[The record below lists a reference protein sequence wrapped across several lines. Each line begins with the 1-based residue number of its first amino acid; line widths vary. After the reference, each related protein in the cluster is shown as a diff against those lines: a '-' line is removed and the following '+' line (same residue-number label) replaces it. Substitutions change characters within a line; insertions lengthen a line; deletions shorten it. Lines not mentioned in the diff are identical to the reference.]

1 MSKNN
6 KLVIGILAHVDAGK
20 TTLSEAFLYKNNV
33 IRNAGR
39 VDKGNTYMDSDEME
53 KRRGITIFSNEARFT
68 RSTDGHERTYILLDT
83 PGHTDFSPEMERT
96 LIVLDYAILVISA
109 PDGVTAQVRLLWK
122 LLKHY
127 KIPTFIFV
135 NKMDQNG
142 TDPAASLDNIKEAL
156 GSECINF
163 SDDIFSDK
171 LQEEL
176 AVCDDDLLSAYLEGT
191 KVAKDDIRQLISTGK
206 VFPVYFGSALK
217 MEGVDELLEGLDK
230 WASAKEYGED
240 FGCRVYK
247 ITHDSSG
254 MRLTWVKLTGG
265 VLKARSVI
273 EELRDE
279 NDKPEK
285 ADQLRIYFAE
295 RFTSV
300 PEIYPGEI
308 AAITGLSTT
317 YAGQGLGC
325 EKSHEEKLLQPI
337 MTSRLILPDGE
348 DPYKAYRSLLTLGE
362 EEPSLNIIYDEE
374 TRELTAQ
381 VMGVVQKEILRE
393 LILRRFGLKV
403 DFGATKIIYKETIA
417 NTVEGVGH
425 FEPLR
430 HYAEVHL
437 LLEPAERGSGLSF
450 TSACSTD
457 ILALN
462 WQRLILTHL
471 EERRHRGVLTGSEI
485 TDMKISII
493 TGRSHEKHTEGGD
506 FRQATYRAVR
516 QGLMMA
522 ESILLE
528 PFMDFSLD
536 IPSENLGRVLNDL
549 DKMGASFFQPDM
561 EGDTAFINGSA
572 PAASLSDYPEKLAEL
587 SKGKGHITCSF
598 KGYERCHNS
607 EEVIAS
613 FNYDPELDLRNP
625 SSSVFCSHGS
635 GTIIP
640 WYEVRDYMQV
650 ESPWKA
656 AEGVEDT
663 ALKIKR
669 PAPRSINVSEEE
681 LIAIFERTYGPIK
694 KRSDKNTTAKTFNF
708 NPGNKKP
715 HKGKPRP
722 EKEYLLVDGYNIIYS
737 WEDLK
742 RLSDGDIKAGR
753 DRLMEILSNYAG
765 ISKERVILVFDAYK
779 VPGGTEHIYKYHNID
794 VVFTAE
800 AQTADLY
807 IERTAHELQKNYG
820 VTVATSD
827 AVEQVIIYGSGAL
840 RLSARDLLERVID
853 AEREIRDEY
862 LNNQRSG
869 KNYMGDAIPGE
880 IWDKLSEDNL

>member
-1 MSKNN
+1 MSKSD

-53 KRRGITIFSNEARFT
+53 RRRGITIFSNEARFT
-68 RSTDGHERTYILLDT
+68 RKIGDSERTYILLDT

-96 LIVLDYAILVISA
+96 LNVLDYAILVISA
-109 PDGVTAQVRLLWK
+109 PDGVTGQVRMLWK
-122 LLKHY
+122 LIKHY
-127 KIPTFIFV
+127 KIPAFIFV
-135 NKMDQNG
+135 NKMDQDG
-142 TDPAASLDNIKEAL
+142 TDAASSLEHLKHEL

-163 SDDIFSDK
+163 SDDVFSDK

-176 AVCDDDLLSAYLEGT
+176 AVCDDTLLASYLEGSR
-191 KVAKDDIRQLISTGK
+191 VSEDNIRKLISEGRA
-206 VFPVYFGSALK
+206 FPVYFGSALK
-217 MEGVDELLEGLDK
+217 MEGVDELLEGLDRWTLEK
-230 WASAKEYGED
+230 QYGAD

-247 ITHDSSG
+247 ITHDNSSL
-254 MRLTWVKLTGG
+254 RLTWIKLTGG
-265 VLKARSVI
+265 SLKAKSVI
-273 EELRDE
+273 EELTDE
-279 NDKPEK
+279 NGKPEK
-285 ADQLRIYFAE
+285 ADQLRIYYGDK
-295 RFTSV
+295 FTSV
-300 PEIYPGEI
+300 PEIFPGDI
-308 AAITGLSTT
+308 AAVTGLTAT
-317 YAGQGLGC
+317 YAGQGLGF
-325 EKSHEEKLLQPI
+325 ENSREESLLQPI
-337 MTSRLILPDGE
+337 MTARLILPEKE
-348 DPYKAYRSLLTLGE
+348 DPFRAYRSLLTLSE
-362 EEPSLNIIYDEE
+362 EEPSLNILYDEE
-374 TRELTAQ
+374 SRELTAQ
-381 VMGVVQKEILRE
+381 VMGVVQKEILQE
-393 LILRRFGLKV
+393 LIFKRFNLKV
-403 DFGATKIIYKETIA
+403 GFGATRIIYKETIA

-437 LLEPAERGSGLSF
+437 LLEPTERGSGLTFASD
-450 TSACSTD
+450 CSTD

-462 WQRLILTHL
+462 WQRLVLTHL

-493 TGRSHEKHTEGGD
+493 AGRAHEKHTEGGD

-528 PFMDFSLD
+528 PYLDFSLD

-549 DKMGASFFQPDM
+549 DRMGADFLPPDID
-561 EGDTAFINGSA
+561 GDTAFINGSA
-572 PAASLSDYPEKLAEL
+572 PAASLSDYPEKLSEL
-587 SKGKGHITCSF
+587 SKGQGHITCSL
-598 KGYERCHNS
+598 KGYERCHNP

-613 FNYDPELDLRNP
+613 FNYDPELDMRNP

-650 ESPWKA
+650 ESPWKPSEKEEA
-656 AEGVEDT
+656 APMV
-663 ALKIKR
+663 KR
-669 PAPRSINVSEEE
+669 PAPRSMNVSEEE

-694 KRSDKNTTAKTFNF
+694 DRSQNNTAKKTYSYS
-708 NPGNKKP
+708 PPAKKP

-722 EKEYLLVDGYNIIYS
+722 DKEYLLVDGYNIIYS

-742 RLSDGDIKAGR
+742 KLSEDDIKAGR
-753 DRLMEILSNYAG
+753 DKLMDILSNYAG
-765 ISKERVILVFDAYK
+765 ISKERIILVFDAYK
-779 VPGGTEHIYKYHNID
+779 VPGGTERIYKYHNID

-840 RLSARDLLERVID
+840 RLSARDLLERVINT
-853 AEREIRDEY
+853 EREIQSEY
-862 LNNQRSG
+862 LETQRSDR
-869 KNYMGDAIPGE
+869 NYMGEVIPQD
-880 IWDKLSEDNL
+880 IWDKLEE

>member
-1 MSKNN
+1 MFKSD

-68 RSTDGHERTYILLDT
+68 RDTGVSERTYILLDT
-83 PGHTDFSPEMERT
+83 PGHADFSPEMERT
-96 LIVLDYAILVISA
+96 LNVLDYAILVISA
-109 PDGVTAQVRLLWK
+109 PDGVTGQVRLLWK
-122 LLKHY
+122 LIKHY

-135 NKMDQNG
+135 NKMDQDG
-142 TDPAASLDNIKEAL
+142 TDISTSLENIKREL

-163 SDDIFSDK
+163 TGDLSSDK

-176 AVCDDDLLSAYLEGT
+176 AVCDDTLLTGYLEGSRVT
-191 KVAKDDIRQLISTGK
+191 EDEIRQLILNVK
-206 VFPVYFGSALK
+206 AFPVYFGSALK
-217 MEGVDELLEGLDK
+217 MEGVDNLLEGLDR
-230 WASAKEYGED
+230 WAIEKQYGED
-240 FGCRVYK
+240 FGCRIYK
-247 ITHDSSG
+247 ITHDNSG
-254 MRLTWVKLTGG
+254 LRLTWIKLTGG
-265 VLKARSVI
+265 SLKAKFVI
-273 EELRDE
+273 DELQDE
-279 NDKPEK
+279 NGKPEK
-285 ADQLRIYFAE
+285 ADQLRIYLGDK
-295 RFTSV
+295 FTSV
-300 PEIYPGEI
+300 TELFPGDI
-308 AAITGLSTT
+308 AAVTGLIST
-317 YAGQGLGC
+317 YAGQGLGF
-325 EKSHEEKLLQPI
+325 EKNREGGLLQPI
-337 MTSRLILPDGE
+337 MTTRIILPENE
-348 DPYKAYRSLLTLGE
+348 DPFKAYRSLLTLAE
-362 EEPSLNIIYDEE
+362 EEPSLNILYDEE
-374 TRELTAQ
+374 TKELTAQ
-381 VMGVVQKEILRE
+381 VMGVVQKEILQE
-393 LILRRFGLKV
+393 LILKRFNLKV
-403 DFGATKIIYKETIA
+403 GFGTTKIIYKETIT

-430 HYAEVHL
+430 HYAEIHL
-437 LLEPAERGSGLSF
+437 LLEPAERGSGLTF
-450 TSACSTD
+450 TSNCSTD

-462 WQRLILTHL
+462 WQRLVLTHL
-471 EERRHRGVLTGSEI
+471 EERRHKGVLTGSEI

-493 TGRSHEKHTEGGD
+493 TGRAHEKHTEGGD

-528 PFMDFSLD
+528 PFLDFSLD
-536 IPSENLGRVLNDL
+536 IPAENLGRVLNDL
-549 DKMGASFFQPDM
+549 DRMGASFLPPDI

-587 SKGKGHITCSF
+587 SKGQGHITCSL
-598 KGYERCHNS
+598 KGYERCHNP

-613 FNYDPELDLRNP
+613 FNYDPELDMRNP

-650 ESPWKA
+650 ESP
-656 AEGVEDT
+656 
-663 ALKIKR
+663 LKLSENEANVPAVKR

-694 KRSDKNTTAKTFNF
+694 RHSENNTAPKTRNF
-708 NPGNKKP
+708 SAPVKKP

-737 WEDLK
+737 WDDLK
-742 RLSDGDIKAGR
+742 KLSEGDIKAGR
-753 DRLMEILSNYAG
+753 DKLMDILSNYAG
-765 ISKERVILVFDAYK
+765 ISKERIILVFDAYK
-779 VPGGTEHIYKYHNID
+779 VPGGAERIYKYNNID

-827 AVEQVIIYGSGAL
+827 AVEQVIIYGSGAI
-840 RLSARDLLERVID
+840 RLSARDLLERVINT
-853 AEREIRDEY
+853 EQEIRHEY
-862 LNNQRSG
+862 LDNQKSEKTYIG
-869 KNYMGDAIPGE
+869 EAIPQD
-880 IWDKLSEDNL
+880 IWDSLTDKQDS

>member
-1 MSKNN
+1 MIKSD

-68 RSTDGHERTYILLDT
+68 RDIGTSERTYILLDT

-96 LIVLDYAILVISA
+96 LNVLDYAILVISA
-109 PDGVTAQVRLLWK
+109 PDGVTGQVRLLWK
-122 LLKHY
+122 LIKHY

-135 NKMDQNG
+135 NKMDQDG
-142 TDPAASLDNIKEAL
+142 TDTSTSLENIKQEL
-156 GSECINF
+156 GSECIDF
-163 SDDIFSDK
+163 TGDVFSDK

-176 AVCDDDLLSAYLEGT
+176 AVCDDTLLASYLDGSRINE
-191 KVAKDDIRQLISTGK
+191 DIIRQLILN
-206 VFPVYFGSALK
+206 VMAFPVYFGSALK
-217 MEGVDELLEGLDK
+217 MEGVDDLLDGLDR
-230 WASAKEYGED
+230 WAVEKQYGED
-240 FGCRVYK
+240 FGCRIYK
-247 ITHDSSG
+247 ITHDNSG
-254 MRLTWVKLTGG
+254 LRLTWIKLTGG
-265 VLKARSVI
+265 SLKAKSVI
-273 EELRDE
+273 DELQDE
-279 NDKPEK
+279 NGKAEK
-285 ADQLRIYFAE
+285 ADQLRIYLADK
-295 RFTSV
+295 FTSV
-300 PEIYPGEI
+300 PELLPGDI
-308 AAITGLSTT
+308 AAVTGLTLT
-317 YAGQGLGC
+317 HAGQGLGF
-325 EKSHEEKLLQPI
+325 EKSREESLLQPI
-337 MTSRLILPDGE
+337 MTARIILPENE
-348 DPYKAYRSLLTLGE
+348 DPFRAYRSLLTLAE
-362 EEPSLNIIYDEE
+362 EEPSLNILYDEE
-374 TRELTAQ
+374 TKELTAQ
-381 VMGVVQKEILRE
+381 VMGVVQKEILQE
-393 LILRRFGLKV
+393 LILKRFNLKV
-403 DFGATKIIYKETIA
+403 GFGATRIIYKETIT

-437 LLEPAERGSGLSF
+437 LLEPAERGSGLTF
-450 TSACSTD
+450 TSDCSTD

-471 EERRHRGVLTGSEI
+471 EERRHKGVLTGSEI

-493 TGRSHEKHTEGGD
+493 TGRAHEKHTEGGD

-522 ESILLE
+522 ENILLE
-528 PFMDFSLD
+528 TYLDFSLD
-536 IPSENLGRVLNDL
+536 IPAENLGRVLNDL
-549 DKMGASFFQPDM
+549 DRMGASFLPPDI

-587 SKGKGHITCSF
+587 SRGQGHITCSL
-598 KGYERCHNS
+598 KGYERCHNP

-613 FNYDPELDLRNP
+613 FNYDPELDMRNP

-650 ESPWKA
+650 ESPLKLSENEANAPA
-656 AEGVEDT
+656 A
-663 ALKIKR
+663 KR

-694 KRSDKNTTAKTFNF
+694 RHSENSAAKKIRNF
-708 NPGNKKP
+708 SATVKKP

-742 RLSDGDIKAGR
+742 KISEGDIKAGR
-753 DRLMEILSNYAG
+753 DKLMDILSNYAG
-765 ISKERVILVFDAYK
+765 ISKERIILVFDAYK
-779 VPGGTEHIYKYHNID
+779 VPGGTERIYKYHNID

-840 RLSARDLLERVID
+840 RLSARDLLERVINT
-853 AEREIRDEY
+853 EQEIRHDY
-862 LNNQRSG
+862 LDNQKSG
-869 KNYMGDAIPGE
+869 KNYIGEVIPQE
-880 IWDKLSEDNL
+880 IWDSLSEITGG